1 MKEHEGDVKIDI
13 FQLFD
18 SIGFKDKKIKRQL
31 WQFKIFA
38 ISFHSLLFITNDFL
52 FRQQQ
57 FSIFLHFHPHLRFF
71 RDTAD

>member
-31 WQFKIFA
+31 
-38 ISFHSLLFITNDFL
+38 
-52 FRQQQ
+52 
-57 FSIFLHFHPHLRFF
+57 
-71 RDTAD
+71 